1 MSVSKDL
8 KVLGISDLH
17 SLARKYQLTD
27 FEGQSPTALLH
38 QLESILNYE
47 AQSLNS
53 LRQQVRDSGLV
64 GASKLKKHQLATLLH
79 LNDTLQ
85 SLTVNELRQRLSNL
99 NVANSGRL
107 TKPKLVVACLE
118 LEFERL
124 LSTSETDQ
132 SESEKTTQS
141 PGVQPRRR
149 RVDGLI
155 PWLGKLMQ
163 ITSAAI
169 LLFSMCAIILTPIFL
184 VRTLPTS
191 KNRLSQLRT
200 SAQGTVSL
208 IDRLETALQDT
219 SSAIDSAARSLLS
232 VGQVLD
238 DSGPL
243 IDSTSVLLGEALP
256 DSIYAIQLGL
266 IQAEDS
272 AMALDQL
279 LRGLTVLSPITGVR
293 YDPEIPLN
301 EGIANTAT
309 GLDPLPAALIDV
321 RDQLLL
327 ATRDLDD
334 LSKDLRVSAT
344 DLQILNADLREQ
356 KQQLTFVGTSL
367 DYFVLFLDRLQQ
379 QLPALFWLAGLAL
392 ELLIIGL
399 AVTQAAV
406 FIQGRSLVNTAKASG
421 DSKTAEA

>member
-1 MSVSKDL
+1 MSASKDL
-8 KVLGISDLH
+8 KGLGIIDLRT
-17 SLARKYQLTD
+17 LAREYQLVD
-27 FEGQSPTALLH
+27 FKGQPHSALLH
-38 QLESILNYE
+38 HLESILNYE

-53 LRQQVRDSGLV
+53 LRQQVRDLGII
-64 GASKLKKHQLATLLH
+64 GASKLKKRQLATLLH
-79 LNDTLQ
+79 LNDSLQ
-85 SLTVNELRQRLSNL
+85 SLTVNELRERLSNM
-99 NVANSGRL
+99 NVANTGRL
-107 TKPKLVVACLE
+107 TKQKLVVACLE
-118 LEFERL
+118 LELERL
-124 LSTSETDQ
+124 LSISATDQ
-132 SESEKTTQS
+132 HESKKAIPA
-141 PGVQPRRR
+141 PGARPRQR
-149 RVDGLI
+149 RVDGLK
-155 PWLGKLMQ
+155 PWLGKFMQ
-163 ITSAAI
+163 ITSAGI
-169 LLFSMCAIILTPIFL
+169 LLFSIFAILLTPIFL
-184 VRTLPTS
+184 VRTLPAST
-191 KNRLSQLRT
+191 NRLSLLRT
-200 SAQGTVSL
+200 SAQGAVSL

-219 SSAIDSAARSLLS
+219 SSAIDSAALSLQS
-232 VGQVLD
+232 VSRVLD

-279 LRGLTVLSPITGVR
+279 LRGLAVLSPITGVR

>member
-1 MSVSKDL
+1 
-8 KVLGISDLH
+8 
-17 SLARKYQLTD
+17 
-27 FEGQSPTALLH
+27 
-38 QLESILNYE
+38 
-47 AQSLNS
+47 
-53 LRQQVRDSGLV
+53 
-64 GASKLKKHQLATLLH
+64 
-79 LNDTLQ
+79 
-85 SLTVNELRQRLSNL
+85 
-99 NVANSGRL
+99 
-107 TKPKLVVACLE
+107 
-118 LEFERL
+118 
-124 LSTSETDQ
+124 
-132 SESEKTTQS
+132 
-141 PGVQPRRR
+141 
-149 RVDGLI
+149 
-155 PWLGKLMQ
+155 MQ